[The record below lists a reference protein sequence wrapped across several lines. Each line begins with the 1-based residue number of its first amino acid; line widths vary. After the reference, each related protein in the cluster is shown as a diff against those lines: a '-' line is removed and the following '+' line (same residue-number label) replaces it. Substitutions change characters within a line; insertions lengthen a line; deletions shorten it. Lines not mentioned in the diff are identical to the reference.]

1 MSSINGIA
9 LSSKKSPLT
18 HWVVVCEEWRALVDR
33 YSRVLGGQEN
43 IFNYTERPHLG
54 VFSAAAWRAGFIAIE
69 EFRYQK
75 HSEDAE
81 YRYGRCDLWLSTDNL
96 RRQDY
101 IEAKQEDIHLEGG
114 NAEAFADRT
123 LKSAI
128 ADVTLTRGDRTNVNS
143 VGLAFFNIWR
153 PDPWEVT
160 SAQILDFIEEMKGYR
175 KTLECDLM
183 SWTFPDEAREKSNPT
198 NALGAVILAKRLPKA

>member
-1 MSSINGIA
+1 MSSINGIS

-43 IFNYTERPHLG
+43 IFNFTERPHLG

-69 EFRYQK
+69 EFRYEK
-75 HSEDAE
+75 HSDDAE
-81 YRYGRCDLWLSTDNL
+81 YRYGRCDLWLATDNL

-101 IEAKQEDIHLEGG
+101 IEAKQEDIHLENG
-114 NAEAFADRT
+114 NAEAFTTRT
-123 LKSAI
+123 LKSALS
-128 ADVTLTRGDRTNVNS
+128 AVKLTRGDRTDVNS
-143 VGLAFFNIWR
+143 VGLAFFNIWC
-153 PDPWEVT
+153 PNPQAVT

-175 KTLECDLM
+175 KALACDLM
-183 SWTFPDEAREKSNPT
+183 SWTFPDEARGKYNT
-198 NALGAVILAKRLPKA
+198 TKALGAVILAKRLPRG